1 MRLDAHWASFFTS
14 KFPKTGSEM
23 PLHDTEIMLLSWQAP
38 QEFFGAARICFHAFC
53 LSGGSP
59 RFPSFVFY
67 DARIHVDRFVSV
79 RSIER
84 FPMWVDFIGV
94 PINAA
99 KGSPSGCQKR
109 LLWRSSTPRR
119 CRAHLAFASWS
130 LHLAP
135 TQRSAPGE
143 APRVRRRGRADRGRS
158 SSVTGLAPRSSRA
171 GALGA
176 HRQRARF

>member
-53 LSGGSP
+53 FLLSLRP
-59 RFPSFVFY
+59 RGFMMTGDWPGEIDRAIS
-67 DARIHVDRFVSV
+67 HVGRLHRCSDQ
-79 RSIER
+79 RS
-84 FPMWVDFIGV
+84 
-94 PINAA
+94 A
-99 KGSPSGCQKR
+99 KKR
-109 LLWRSSTPRR
+109 LLCRSTPSSR

-130 LHLAP
+130 LPLAP